1 MELLRA
7 VGLGERAHH
16 TPNQLSGGQ
25 QQRVA
30 IARALVNDPELIL
43 ADEPTGNLDSR
54 TSIEIMEIL
63 QRLNRERGITV
74 LLITHEHDIA
84 EYGSRVVTVR
94 DGRVRSDEPVARP
107 ARRGGGARWRCRP
120 SKPRP
125 DGGAMDIRETF
136 RVALRAIRRNKVRS
150 ALTML
155 GVIIGV
161 ASVIAMIALGSGA
174 RASIDEQIQSQ
185 GTTLIYLSSGSF
197 GGPGRANQGSG
208 STQTLTLEDAEAVAR
223 EVPTIARWT
232 PGVRGR
238 AQVIAGNSNWN
249 TQIEGGNEDYLVDP
263 QLGDRRGRQL
273 HGPRR
278 AGGRQGVPAR
288 RHRRDARSSPTATR
302 SARSSACATCRSACW
317 ACSAAKGQG
326 QWGQDQDDFVLAPW
340 TTVQKKL
347 LGITYI
353 QQVSITARTSEL
365 VEPTAVAITRLMR
378 ARHRI
383 PNPESDDF
391 SVRTIE
397 EMAATRVQMAET
409 MTGLLMSVASV
420 SLLVGGI
427 GIMNI
432 MLVSVTER
440 TREIGVRMAVGAKT
454 RDVMRQFLAEA
465 VALSLVGRPRRAS
478 CSGVLVSETITHS
491 LGWPVDDHRCV
502 DPDRVRVLGGGRHLL
517 RLVPRAQ
524 GGQPRPDRGPA
535 LRVT

>member
-1 MELLRA
+1 
-7 VGLGERAHH
+7 
-16 TPNQLSGGQ
+16 
-25 QQRVA
+25 
-30 IARALVNDPELIL
+30 
-43 ADEPTGNLDSR
+43 
-54 TSIEIMEIL
+54 
-63 QRLNRERGITV
+63 
-74 LLITHEHDIA
+74 
-84 EYGSRVVTVR
+84 
-94 DGRVRSDEPVARP
+94 
-107 ARRGGGARWRCRP
+107 
-120 SKPRP
+120 
-125 DGGAMDIRETF
+125 MDIRETF

-249 TQIEGGNEDYLVDP
+249 TQVEGGNEDYLVIRNWVVADGANFTARDVLVAEKVCLLGATVARTLFPDSDP
-263 QLGDRRGRQL
+263 VGQIIRLRNMPFRVT
-273 HGPRR
+273 
-278 AGGRQGVPAR
+278 GVLE
-288 RHRRDARSSPTATR
+288 
-302 SARSSACATCRSACW
+302 
-317 ACSAAKGQG
+317 AKGQG

-340 TTVQKKL
+340 TTVQRKL
-347 LGITYI
+347 LGINYI
-353 QQVSITARTSEL
+353 HQVSITARSSEL

-383 PNPESDDF
+383 TNPENDDF

-465 VALSLVGRPRRAS
+465 IALSLVGGLAGILL
-478 CSGVLVSETITHS
+478 GVAVSETITHS
-491 LGWPVDDHRCV
+491 LGWPVAITTASIVIAFAFSAAVGIFFGWYPARKAANL
-502 DPDRVRVLGGGRHLL
+502 DPIE
-517 RLVPRAQ
+517 
-524 GGQPRPDRGPA
+524 A
-535 LRVT
+535 LRYE